1 MVMVCKQ
8 VFLGYED
15 DYGNKE
21 YETVCEDDGTE
32 NPDTTTQDPNEN
44 FIPSWENRTVAD
56 TPFDYNE
63 FIRTHPD
70 FADGIASSGLTDA
83 EKATIAELKK
93 DPSVFD
99 KILKQGRAVFVNSD
113 GTLNWAAL
121 ATTGLAV
128 KNMISG
134 QGSSAGYNKAVP
146 VVDATRAQLQY
157 DDPNR
162 APGSG
167 GRQYFTDTQYS
178 KTGDPVAS
186 AAAKTATEGQAA
198 GILGA
203 YRPVAA
209 PAVNPWAGKMKT
221 SWNSAPVAAKTNAA
235 NTTAASE
242 NQTDYNKTFEGIQQ
256 LLGGTGSQG
265 IPDEYKKYVNVDDT
279 GVAAPGTSIGDF
291 SGTTDKRQRQGP
303 GSIVDEGFSKV
314 YNPQTPEEIAAGQRV
329 SPAYLDEKIAAN
341 SQTAKSQA
349 GDMQKMADS
358 MQRQY
363 AQGGLMA
370 AHGRY
375 LQGGT
380 DGMADKIP
388 SSIDGDQPAALS
400 HGEFVIPADVVSHLG
415 NGNSDAGAEKLYQMM
430 ARIRKARTGNSDQGK
445 KINPDKF
452 MPGGLA
458 NSSYATGGNVQ
469 HFDTGGIPLDVSTSK
484 GLAPWAGDYVTNM
497 LGEGAALA
505 KAPMQV
511 YGGPLTAGASN
522 LQQQGFAG
530 ISDVAQA
537 GYDPAKFT
545 SGTFDT
551 AAATKYMNPYLQA
564 SLNPQLAE
572 ARRQSEITQLGNA
585 GRATQAGAFG
595 GGRQAIM
602 DAESQRSLGANL
614 ANITGTG
621 YNTAYDKAQ
630 QQFNTEQGRS
640 MDAQTA
646 EEASRKYSADYG
658 LKSLS
663 DLMAAGATER
673 GIAAEGIAAD
683 KKQFEEQA
691 AHPFN
696 MVEFQRKLVEGLP
709 IGSSTVST
717 NPDDISK
724 IKSDIAGLA
733 AMYQTLSNLGIKT
746 AN

>member
-1 MVMVCKQ
+1 MPQ
-8 VFLGYED
+8 VT
-15 DYGNKE
+15 KE
-21 YETVCEDDGTE
+21 IY
-32 NPDTTTQDPNEN
+32 NPDTNSMQEYT
-44 FIPSWENRTVAD
+44 
-56 TPFDYNE
+56 YNE
-63 FIRTHPD
+63 P
-70 FADGIASSGLTDA
+70 
-83 EKATIAELKK
+83 
-93 DPSVFD
+93 DPSEFD
-99 KILKQGRAVFVNSD
+99 PSPDAGTDWKNYTDTSASDADAAGGLMPSDVLGTFIGKDNIDYDAWMKESMTPEAQAAIQKLIDSRAAPSAIGKLLNAFKTDGKYDWAKIATAGAGLYKM
-113 GTLNWAAL
+113 L
-121 ATTGLAV
+121 APA
-128 KNMISG
+128 SAP
-134 QGSSAGYNKAVP
+134 AGYNKAIP

-235 NTTAASE
+235 NTTAESE
-242 NQTDYNKTFEGIQQ
+242 NPTDIGPWYDKTFEGIQQ
-256 LLGGTGSQG
+256 LLGRTGSQG

-303 GSIVDEGFSKV
+303 GSIVDEGFSRG
-314 YNPQTPEEIAAGQRV
+314 YNPQTPEEIAAGRRD
-329 SPAYLDEKIAAN
+329 LDEKIAAN
-341 SQTAKSQA
+341 SQTAQSQA

-458 NSSYATGGNVQ
+458 AAYAGGGEVQKFETGGV
-469 HFDTGGIPLDVSTSK
+469 PLDVSKTSN
-484 GLAPWAGDYVTNM
+484 LAPWAGDYVTNL

-551 AAATKYMNPYLQA
+551 AAANKYMNPYLQA

-640 MDAQTA
+640 MDVQNA

-673 GIAAEGIAAD
+673 GIAGEGIAAD

-691 AHPFN
+691 AHPFD
-696 MVEFQRKLVEGLP
+696 MVEFQRKLITGLP
-709 IGSSTVST
+709 IGSDTTAVNQDT
-717 NPDDISK
+717 LSK
-724 IKSDIAGLA
+724 LQSDIAGLA
-733 AMYQTLSNLGIKT
+733 STYKTLSNLGIKP
-746 AN
+746 

>member
-8 VFLGYED
+8 VYLGYED

-32 NPDTTTQDPNEN
+32 NPDNAGTDWRNDTDTSASDADAAGGLMPSDVLGT
-44 FIPSWENRTVAD
+44 FIGKDNIDYDAWMKESMTPEAQAAIQKLIDSRAAPSAIGKLLNA
-56 TPFDYNE
+56 F
-63 FIRTHPD
+63 
-70 FADGIASSGLTDA
+70 
-83 EKATIAELKK
+83 KK
-93 DPSVFD
+93 DGKYD
-99 KILKQGRAVFVNSD
+99 WAKIATAGAGLYKM
-113 GTLNWAAL
+113 L
-121 ATTGLAV
+121 APA
-128 KNMISG
+128 SAP
-134 QGSSAGYNKAVP
+134 AGYNKAVP

-178 KTGDPVAS
+178 KTGDPLAS
-186 AAAKTATEGQAA
+186 SAAKTATEGQAA

-221 SWNSAPVAAKTNAA
+221 SWNSAPA
-235 NTTAASE
+235 TAADS
-242 NQTDYNKTFEGIQQ
+242 
-256 LLGGTGSQG
+256 
-265 IPDEYKKYVNVDDT
+265 
-279 GVAAPGTSIGDF
+279 TS
-291 SGTTDKRQRQGP
+291 
-303 GSIVDEGFSKV
+303 
-314 YNPQTPEEIAAGQRV
+314 AAG
-329 SPAYLDEKIAAN
+329 E
-341 SQTAKSQA
+341 TAQA
-349 GDMQKMADS
+349 GLRSIPTAEQLRDPNFKIGMAN
-358 MQRQY
+358 
-363 AQGGLMA
+363 GGLMA

-640 MDAQTA
+640 MDVQNA

-733 AMYQTLSNLGIKT
+733 AMYQTLSNLGIKSAT
-746 AN
+746 